1 MNHNAMKRLLL
12 FLRTTLVGG
21 LLFLVPIVVLAM
33 VVGKALVVMH
43 KVVDPLAEH
52 LPVHSI
58 IGLRTPLL
66 LALGAIIVF
75 CFLAG
80 FFARTVLAQRFVRR
94 LESSVL
100 SNVPGYQLLKGMGE
114 GALGVAKE
122 GAYPVVLVRFDD
134 AWQIGFQIEAI
145 ENGLVAVFI
154 PDAPNPQSGS
164 VHLLTPDR
172 ITPANVPPATA
183 LKCLQRLGAGSKA
196 LLTGFHLP
204 AATGDGSDATRPR
217 PPMTDD

>member
-1 MNHNAMKRLLL
+1 MKRIPK

-21 LLFLVPIVVLAM
+21 LLFLVPIVVL
-33 VVGKALVVMH
+33 VIVLGKALAVVH
-43 KVVDPLAEH
+43 QVVAPLVEH

-58 IGLRTPLL
+58 IGLRTPML
-66 LALGAIIVF
+66 LALGVIVAF

-80 FFARTVLAQRFVRR
+80 FFARTVLAQKLVRQ

-114 GALGVAKE
+114 SMLGVEKQ
-122 GAYPVVLVRFDD
+122 GAYPVVLARFDD
-134 AWQIGFQIEAI
+134 AWQIGFQVEVL

-164 VHLLTPDR
+164 VHLLTTDR

-183 LKCLQRLGAGSKA
+183 LKCLQRLGAGSNA
-196 LLTGFHLP
+196 LLRGTAVQ
-204 AATGDGSDATRPR
+204 AALTK
-217 PPMTDD
+217 